1 MLIINP
7 IKPFNLRILVKSKE
21 ENLMTQPEKHR
32 HGVLYRALFLDELS
46 DHRTRPVLIY
56 ATIVIALG
64 TIFYHWLEGWDWVD
78 SLYFV
83 VITLTTIGYGD
94 LTPTTTLTKFIT
106 VFYGINGVMLLLML
120 FDVVRTLRGWEVGAQ
135 PKESES

>member
-21 ENLMTQPEKHR
+21 ENLMTQPKKHR
-32 HGVLYRALFLDELS
+32 HGVLS